1 MVQEVIAEEES
12 LLIFT
17 QFTEIGE
24 SLAHYLKQT
33 FYYNTYYLHG
43 GTSQPKRE
51 KMIEEFQNPDTEP
64 SIFILSLKAGGVG
77 ITLTKANHVFHF
89 DRWWNP
95 AVETQATDRAYRIG
109 QKKPVT
115 IWIPQAIHPDSDL
128 KDHSFDLRLH
138 DLLEY
143 KRQMSRDLLAP
154 TENREKDTDK
164 LFNEVVSCN

>member
-1 MVQEVIAEEES
+1 LRNDGAGEKA
-12 LLIFT
+12 LIFVNSRKMQDHLLVLFKEKYNLSHVALINGAT
-17 QFTEIGE
+17 PEAKRQKAVDDFQE
-24 SLAHYLKQT
+24 SELGFELI
-33 FYYNTYYLHG
+33 LL
-43 GTSQPKRE
+43 SPK
-51 KMIEEFQNPDTEP
+51 
-64 SIFILSLKAGGVG
+64 AAGVG
-77 ITLTKANHVFHF
+77 FTLTAANHVIHL

-95 AVETQATDRAYRIG
+95 AVEDQCTDRAYRIG